1 MGVKNVFIFD
11 GKSSGDYGIYI
22 SGGQTFNAPER
33 DVESI
38 EIPGR
43 NGNLTISRN
52 RFKNIMVPYPVFVH
66 KQFNENVAAAR
77 AWLLGS
83 DGYCRLEDTY
93 HPDQY
98 RMAQF
103 NGPID
108 FEMRFLNYSGETT
121 LTFNC
126 KPQRWLKTGE
136 QVIQCSNGDSIL
148 NSGFPALPL
157 IKVSGTGGGYLYVG
171 ACVVQILSLD
181 EYVILDSETQNA
193 YKGTINKNGTI
204 AAPEFPVLQTGENTI
219 YWGGGITA
227 VEITPRWWTI

>member
-1 MGVKNVFIFD
+1 MKNVFIFD

-66 KQFNENVAAAR
+66 KRFNENVASAR

-157 IKVSGTGGGYLYVG
+157 IKVSGMGGGYLYVG

>member
-1 MGVKNVFIFD
+1 MKNVFIFD

-66 KQFNENVAAAR
+66 KRFNENVAAAR

>member
-1 MGVKNVFIFD
+1 
-11 GKSSGDYGIYI
+11 
-22 SGGQTFNAPER
+22 
-33 DVESI
+33 
-38 EIPGR
+38 
-43 NGNLTISRN
+43 
-52 RFKNIMVPYPVFVH
+52 
-66 KQFNENVAAAR
+66 
-77 AWLLGS
+77 
-83 DGYCRLEDTY
+83 
-93 HPDQY
+93 
-98 RMAQF
+98 
-103 NGPID
+103 
-108 FEMRFLNYSGETT
+108 MRFLNYSGETT